1 MADAKPKTEFQGLA
15 WPVTVL
21 LLVGLFWGPLHK
33 MLSALPDALA
43 NSETLTVG
51 SVSLRVGKSLSDQAN
66 QDVRDGLSGMT
77 AADITLVAETPLEG
91 SVAYTG
97 GISSELLGQWARLEK
112 LGLVIQEPDEELTK
126 QARLNKQ
133 PKAIY
138 GVKATAKYF
147 KVRKFLLGVLTDV
160 VTGAVRDSQPARSG
174 S

>member
-1 MADAKPKTEFQGLA
+1 MADAKPRTEFQGLA

-21 LLVGLFWGPLHK
+21 LLVGLFWAPLHK

-91 SVAYTG
+91 SVAYAG
-97 GISSELLGQWARLEK
+97 GISSELVGQWARLEK
-112 LGLVIQEPDEELTK
+112 LGLVIRESDEELTK
-126 QARLNKQ
+126 QAKLNKQ
-133 PKAIY
+133 PKATF